1 MQSNRRELNRIE
13 GILNTTY
20 IKPKARLVQ
29 RALSKDIHQNGICL
43 LTEERLSEGTTLAL
57 NIAFSEPSVRVVRAE
72 GKVVWHS
79 PWRAGS
85 EMDPPKFLTGVQ
97 FSRLSKFDQAGLD
110 ECLKTIFNIDD
121 KDSVTE
127 LLKRHVMSTGESFPT
142 KMTLLKRPPVKI
154 AAVASYLPEQV
165 VTNQD
170 IIESGLKSSDKT
182 IRRALGAVERRT
194 AAGRQS
200 NADMM
205 AEVAKQIL
213 RKSSLDVSQ
222 IDRIICSSDPQDA
235 VAPNTAVVVQRLL
248 GARCPAFDVQMSC
261 AGWLCGVD
269 LASRCLSTGEQRILV
284 LASSLVGS
292 RLTFNNR
299 MHRAIFGDGASGILL
314 EPSTEGEILSI
325 GLWAD
330 GRYHDK
336 IHVPY
341 PWSKIP
347 DSIPKGYENSFF
359 MSSNQEDFF
368 TTMDFNLVPFCEKLW
383 DAAGVNKDDIDC
395 FLLHQ
400 PSMPLFEHSVTALN
414 IPREKT
420 INYFP
425 KYGNLVA
432 AEIPVYLDEAIRSGR
447 IQPRDLIFALTYG
460 AGFTM
465 GGMVIQC

>member
-1 MQSNRRELNRIE
+1 M
-13 GILNTTY
+13 LNTTY
-20 IKPKARLVQ
+20 RKPHGGTVRG
-29 RALSKDIHQNGICL
+29 ALSKDIHQKGMCL
-43 LTEERLSEGTTLAL
+43 LTEECLSKGTALAL
-57 NIAFSEPSVRVVRAE
+57 NIVFSEPSVRVVRAE
-72 GKVVWHS
+72 GKVAWHS
-79 PWRAGS
+79 SWEADS
-85 EMDPPKFLTGVQ
+85 EIDPPKYLTGIQ
-97 FSRLSKFDQAGLD
+97 FGKLSKFDQACL
-110 ECLKTIFNIDD
+110 EQCLKGISDL
-121 KDSVTE
+121 DSDAQSGYVVE
-127 LLKRHVMSTGESFPT
+127 RLKRHVTSTGESFPV
-142 KMTLLKRPPVKI
+142 KMILLKRPPVKI

-205 AEVAKQIL
+205 AEVAKQLL
-213 RKSSLDVSQ
+213 RKASLDVSQ

-261 AGWLCGVD
+261 TGWLCGVD
-269 LASRCLSTGEQRILV
+269 LASRCLSTGEQRILI

-299 MHRAIFGDGASGILL
+299 MHRAIFGDGAGGILL
-314 EPSTEGEILSI
+314 EPSAAGEILSI
-325 GLWAD
+325 GLCTD
-330 GRYHDK
+330 GRYYDK

-341 PWSKIP
+341 PWSQIP
-347 DSIPKGYENSFF
+347 DSIPKGYKNSFF

-368 TTMDFNLVPFCEKLW
+368 TAIDFYFSPFCNRLW
-383 DAAGVNKDDIDC
+383 KEAGIKKDDIDC
-395 FLLHQ
+395 FLMHQ
-400 PSMPLFEHSVTALN
+400 PSMPLFEYSVSALK
-414 IPREKT
+414 IPKEKT
-420 INYFP
+420 INYFS

-432 AEIPVYLDEAIRSGR
+432 AEIPVYLDEATRNGHIKSG
-447 IQPRDLIFALTYG
+447 DLIFAFTYG

-465 GGMVIQC
+465 GGMVLKY

>member
-1 MQSNRRELNRIE
+1 MQNNRRESNRIE
-13 GILNTTY
+13 GVLNTTY
-20 IKPKARLVQ
+20 TNPNAQLVQ
-29 RALSKDIHQNGICL
+29 RALSKDVHQKGICL
-43 LTEERLSEGTTLAL
+43 LTEERLSEGTTLEL

-72 GKVVWHS
+72 GKVVWHN
-79 PWRAGS
+79 PWRSNSA
-85 EMDPPKFLTGVQ
+85 DAPKFLTGVQ
-97 FSRLSKFDQAGLD
+97 FSKISKFDQASLD
-110 ECLKTIFNIDD
+110 ECLKTVLSVDD

-142 KMTLLKRPPVKI
+142 KMTLLKKPPVKI

-205 AEVAKQIL
+205 ADVARQIL
-213 RKSSLDVSQ
+213 RKASVDVSQ
-222 IDRIICSSDPQDA
+222 LDRIICSSDPQDA
-235 VAPNTAVVVQRLL
+235 VAPNTAVVVQKLI
-248 GARCPAFDVQMSC
+248 GAKCPSFDVQMSC

-269 LASRCLSTGEQRILV
+269 LASRCLSTGEERILV

-299 MHRAIFGDGASGILL
+299 MHRAIFGDGAGGILL
-314 EPSTEGEILSI
+314 EPSAKGQILSI
-325 GLWAD
+325 GLWSD
-330 GRYHDK
+330 GQYHDK

-347 DSIPKGYENSFF
+347 DSIPKGYDDSFF
-359 MSSNQEDFF
+359 MSSKQEDFF
-368 TTMDFNLVPFCEKLW
+368 ITMDFYLVPFCKRLW
-383 DAAGVNKDDIDC
+383 KEAGISIGNIDC
-395 FLLHQ
+395 FLMHQ
-400 PSMPLFEHSVTALN
+400 PSMPLFEHSVAALN

-420 INYFP
+420 INYFQ

-447 IQPRDLIFALTYG
+447 IQPGNLVFALTYG